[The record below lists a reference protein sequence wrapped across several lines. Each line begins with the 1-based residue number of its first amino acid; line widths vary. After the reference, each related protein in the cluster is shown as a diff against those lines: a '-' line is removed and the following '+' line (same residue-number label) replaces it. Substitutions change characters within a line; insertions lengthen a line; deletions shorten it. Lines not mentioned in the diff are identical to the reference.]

1 MAIVHEIKAKGPL
14 TTILLSI
21 VALDDAAAILFFS
34 IALGIAQPLASG
46 GTISLYQTLMVPF
59 MEIAFSIG
67 IGAVIG
73 LALIYLAKMV
83 HIRALLLVAVVG
95 AILLGVGI
103 TEVLG
108 LSVIMC
114 NMVIGFVVANLAQR
128 GEMFIII
135 DEIEDA
141 VFVLFF
147 VLAGLHFDLD
157 VIRTTGIVALV
168 ITIGRFCGKYL
179 GTTAGAAIAKSPSVI
194 RKYLGPALLPQA
206 GVAIGLAL
214 LAEEALPQFGSIIL
228 NATLA
233 AVIIN
238 ELIAPPLVKKAIIS
252 AKEAGLK

>member
-1 MAIVHEIKAKGPL
+1 
-14 TTILLSI
+14 
-21 VALDDAAAILFFS
+21 
-34 IALGIAQPLASG
+34 
-46 GTISLYQTLMVPF
+46 
-59 MEIAFSIG
+59 
-67 IGAVIG
+67 
-73 LALIYLAKMV
+73 MV
-83 HIRALLLVAVVG
+83 HIRALLLVAIMG

-135 DEIEDA
+135 DKIEDA

-168 ITIGRFCGKYL
+168 ITLGRFSGKYL
-179 GTTAGAAIAKSPSVI
+179 GTTTGAAIAKSPFAI

>member
-1 MAIVHEIKAKGPL
+1 
-14 TTILLSI
+14 
-21 VALDDAAAILFFS
+21 
-34 IALGIAQPLASG
+34 
-46 GTISLYQTLMVPF
+46 
-59 MEIAFSIG
+59 
-67 IGAVIG
+67 
-73 LALIYLAKMV
+73 MV
-83 HIRALLLVAVVG
+83 HIRALLLVAVLG
-95 AILLGVGI
+95 SILLGVGI

-108 LSVIMC
+108 LSVILC

-157 VIRTTGIVALV
+157 VIKTTGIVALV
-168 ITIGRFCGKYL
+168 ITIGRFSGKYL

-194 RKYLGPALLPQA
+194 RKYLGPTLLPQA

-228 NATLA
+228 NGTLA

-252 AKEAGLK
+252 AKEARLK